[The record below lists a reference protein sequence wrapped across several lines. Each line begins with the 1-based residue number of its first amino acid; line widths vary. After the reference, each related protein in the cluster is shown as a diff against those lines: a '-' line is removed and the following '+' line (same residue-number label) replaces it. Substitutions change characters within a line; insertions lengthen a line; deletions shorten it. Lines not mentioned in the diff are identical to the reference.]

1 LVDTAKNR
9 ELLHLFEQLHKSSC
23 SLDSSVLAA
32 HADLVSECDESSE
45 LVFDFVDEDSENESV
60 SEIDALL
67 SSVDFECDEEPIW
80 EDLASL
86 VYSKADFRT
95 FISLRPAS

>member
-1 LVDTAKNR
+1 M
-9 ELLHLFEQLHKSSC
+9 FFI
-23 SLDSSVLAA
+23 
-32 HADLVSECDESSE
+32 SEESYE

-60 SEIDALL
+60 PKIDAVI
-67 SSVDFECDEEPIW
+67 SSVNFECVEEPIW

-86 VYSKADFRT
+86 VYSKADFKT

>member
-1 LVDTAKNR
+1 M
-9 ELLHLFEQLHKSSC
+9 LFI
-23 SLDSSVLAA
+23 
-32 HADLVSECDESSE
+32 SEESYE

-60 SEIDALL
+60 PEIDALL
-67 SSVDFECDEEPIW
+67 SSDNFKGDEEPLW

-86 VYSKADFRT
+86 VYSKADFKT